1 MSQDFPAALPPS
13 FYLGL
18 SQLNSGAYFACHET
32 LEALWLQEAGEVRQ
46 LYQGV
51 IQIAVGCFHLTER
64 ANWVGATRKLDEGAR
79 RIERTLP
86 FMPASTAG
94 YGVEWRALIVD
105 ADRLQA
111 HLQTLG
117 PDNVREFDRGLLP
130 RARYDLPAAVARD

>member
-1 MSQDFPAALPPS
+1 MSQDFPPALPPP
-13 FYLGL
+13 FYFGL
-18 SQLNSGAYFACHET
+18 SQLNSGDYFVCHET
-32 LEALWLQEAGEVRQ
+32 LEALWLHERGGVRQ

-86 FMPASTAG
+86 RLPGALSG
-94 YGVEWRALIVD
+94 YGVDWQALIAD

-111 HLQTLG
+111 HLREIG
-117 PDNVREFDRGLLP
+117 PDNIAAFNKGLLP
-130 RARYDLPAAVARD
+130 HVRY